1 MIQTNMHKI
10 LNDLK
15 WQIEAGIDEVIS
27 DKPIVFSNEENIKE
41 NKKIKNVSSKNLDQ
55 FQNIHDLR
63 NYLKNSIECEP
74 KDISKNSINI
84 QGNLDSKIMIYSL
97 IFYHQ

>member
-1 MIQTNMHKI
+1 MTQTNMHKI

-41 NKKIKNVSSKNLDQ
+41 NKKIKNASFKNLDQ
-55 FQNIHDLR
+55 FQNINDLR
-63 NYLKNSIECEP
+63 NYLKNSIEC
-74 KDISKNSINI
+74 D
-84 QGNLDSKIMIYSL
+84 
-97 IFYHQ
+97 